1 MLANRPTIKLLLLTI
16 KLEKNGAAKLN
27 IITLG
32 VKDLEKA
39 LEFYERGL
47 GWKRSVASQGDI
59 VFFPLGG
66 IILALYPYHLLAE
79 DITINDDGKG
89 FAGITLAINTKSEN
103 ETDDIFTLVQSLGAT
118 ILKPAQK
125 FFGGGYSG
133 YFKDPSMDIFLK

>member
-1 MLANRPTIKLLLLTI
+1 MVRQ
-16 KLEKNGAAKLN
+16 KLN

-125 FFGGGYSG
+125 VFWGGYSG
-133 YFKDPSMDIFLK
+133 YFKDLDGHIFEVAFNPFVQFDDNDNLIM